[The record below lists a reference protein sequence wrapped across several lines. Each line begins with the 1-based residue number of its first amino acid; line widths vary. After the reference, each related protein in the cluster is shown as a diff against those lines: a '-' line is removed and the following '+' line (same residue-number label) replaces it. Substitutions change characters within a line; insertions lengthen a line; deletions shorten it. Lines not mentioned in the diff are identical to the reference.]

1 MKKNVVLLFCLTLL
15 TTLRAQ
21 DYVVTTTAD
30 GGAGS
35 LRYAL
40 QMCMT
45 AAGPHTIRF
54 NLPAS
59 DAGYDATSG
68 TWVIRPATNLPMV
81 MQSGVT
87 LDGASQTAFGGD
99 TNPLGPEV
107 VIDGGGTLDY
117 GLRVLNAANAV
128 VTNLTICNCTK
139 GIQIYNS
146 PNCRVSGCYIGVNA
160 TATSAAANDIGLE
173 FIAGSDNAVIG
184 GSTPADRNIISG
196 NQHIGI
202 RLLDVTGCTVSSCYI
217 GTDRTGTAAIPN
229 YDGMSMEG
237 AVTNCTIGGTTE
249 GERNLISGNTDYGLP
264 LFGVG
269 ATGNV
274 IIGNYIGT
282 DVTGTVAIGNTYG
295 VLFDDGSFGNRVGGD
310 TEAERNIISG
320 NVGYGVFFYN
330 NGTNSNTL
338 KNNYIGT
345 DHTGITAVPN
355 TAGIIIDGISY
366 QNTMDGNIISGN
378 VQVGIGINITGSD
391 GNVVV
396 RNRIG
401 VNAAGE
407 PLPNGM
413 DGIRISQGPESTVIG
428 GTPEEGNRIAHN
440 GGCGVYITN
449 DNCKRHLISCNS
461 FYENG
466 SLAIDLFEPGVNP
479 NDAGDGDDGA
489 NGKLNYPVITS
500 VTWTG
505 GRLHAEGTLDTQS
518 PASCEVQ
525 LYRAAVDPWG
535 HGEGRD
541 YLASVTPNAD
551 GSWSADLDGTAATDY
566 LTALAIDGER
576 NTSEFSRC
584 RGTAGPVGID
594 ESTVERLEVRPN
606 PAQEA
611 VHIRCPLP
619 YTEVRVYDLRGQ
631 LVLSQPTVTGVVN
644 VSGLASGVYLLQVW
658 NGERLVG
665 TGKVTKL

>member
-1 MKKNVVLLFCLTLL
+1 MRKTAVLLFMLTLL
-15 TTLRAQ
+15 TALRAQ

-45 AAGPHTIRF
+45 SAGPHTIRF
-54 NLPAS
+54 NLPTS

-68 TWVIRPATNLPMV
+68 TWVIRPATTLPMV
-81 MQSGVT
+81 MQASIT
-87 LDGASQTAFGGD
+87 IDGTSQTAFVGD
-99 TNPLGPEV
+99 ANPLGPEV

-117 GLRVLNAANAV
+117 GLRIMNAANAV
-128 VTNLTICNCTK
+128 VTGLTICNCTK
-139 GIQIYNS
+139 GVQIYNS
-146 PNCRVSGCYIGVNA
+146 PNCRVSGCYIGTDA
-160 TATSAAANDIGLE
+160 TATDAAANDIGLE
-173 FIAGSDNAVIG
+173 FIAGSDHAVIG
-184 GSTPADRNIISG
+184 GNTPADRNVISG

-202 RLLDVTGCTVSSCYI
+202 RLLDVTGCTVSGCYI
-217 GTDRTGTAAIPN
+217 GTDRTGTTAIPN

-237 AVTNCTIGGTTE
+237 AVTHCTIGGTTE

-269 ATGNV
+269 ATSNV

-282 DVTGTVAIGNTYG
+282 DVTGTAAIGNTYG

-310 TEAERNIISG
+310 TPAERNVISG
-320 NVGYGVFFYN
+320 NVGYGVFLYN
-330 NGTNSNTL
+330 NGTHSNIL
-338 KNNYIGT
+338 KKNYIGT
-345 DHTGITAVPN
+345 DHTGMVAVPN

-366 QNTMDGNIISGN
+366 QNTMDGNVISGN

-396 RNRIG
+396 RNKIG

-413 DGIRISQGPESTVIG
+413 DGIRISQGPERTVIG
-428 GTPEEGNRIAHN
+428 GTPEEGNLIAHN
-440 GGCGVYITN
+440 GGCGVYISN
-449 DNCKRHLISCNS
+449 DNCRYHFISCNS
-461 FYENG
+461 FHNNG
-466 SLAIDLFEPGVNP
+466 SLAIDLFEPGVNT
-479 NDAGDGDDGA
+479 NDAGDSDDGA
-489 NGKLNYPVITS
+489 NGRLNYPVLTS

-505 GRLHAEGTLDTQS
+505 ARLHAEGTLDVANPQT
-518 PASCEVQ
+518 CEVQ
-525 LYRAAVDPWG
+525 LYRAEPDPTG

-541 YLASVTPNAD
+541 YMVSVTPSAD

-566 LTALAIDGER
+566 LTALTIDGER

-584 RGTAGPVGID
+584 RGTAGPVSIN
-594 ESTVERLEVRPN
+594 EITVERLEVRPN
-606 PAQEA
+606 PTREA
-611 VHIRCPLP
+611 VHICTSLP
-619 YTEVRVYDLRGQ
+619 YTEVRVYDITGQ
-631 LVLSQPTVTGVVN
+631 LVLSQRGCTSIVNVTG
-644 VSGLASGVYLLQVW
+644 LAPGIYLLQVW
-658 NGERLVG
+658 DGKRLVG
-665 TGKVTKL
+665 VGKLVRE

>member
-1 MKKNVVLLFCLTLL
+1 MRKTAVLLFCLTLL
-15 TTLRAQ
+15 TALRAQ

-59 DAGYDATSG
+59 DAGYNATSG
-68 TWVIRPATNLPMV
+68 TWVIRPASNLPMV

-117 GLRVLNAANAV
+117 GLRILNAANAV

-146 PNCRVSGCYIGVNA
+146 PSCRVSGCYIGVDA
-160 TATSAAANDIGLE
+160 TAASAAANDIGLE

-184 GSTPADRNIISG
+184 GSTPTDRNIISG

-202 RLLDVTGCTVSSCYI
+202 RLLDVTGCTVSGCYI

-237 AVTNCTIGGTTE
+237 AVTNCTIGGTTD

-269 ATGNV
+269 ATGNI

-282 DVTGTVAIGNTYG
+282 DVTGTAAIGNTYG

-310 TEAERNIISG
+310 APAERNVISG

-330 NGTNSNTL
+330 NGTHNNIL

-345 DHTGITAVPN
+345 DHTGMAAVPN

-401 VNAAGE
+401 VNEAGE

-479 NDAGDGDDGA
+479 NDAGDSDDGA

-505 GRLHAEGTLDTQS
+505 GRLHAEGTLNTQS
-518 PASCEVQ
+518 PATCEVQ

-541 YLASVTPNAD
+541 YLASVTPSAD

-584 RGTAGPVGID
+584 RGTAGPAGID

-606 PAQEA
+606 PARET

-619 YTEVRVYDLRGQ
+619 YTEVRVYGMTGETVLVARGG
-631 LVLSQPTVTGVVN
+631 TDVVN
-644 VSGLASGVYLLQVW
+644 VSGLAPGIYLLQVW
-658 NGERLVG
+658 NRDSLVG
-665 TGKVTKL
+665 TGKVVKE

>member
-1 MKKNVVLLFCLTLL
+1 MRKTAVLLFCLILL
-15 TTLRAQ
+15 TALRAQ

-68 TWVIRPATNLPMV
+68 TWVLRPASNLPMV

-107 VIDGGGTLDY
+107 VLDGGGTLDY
-117 GLRVLNAANAV
+117 GLRILNSANAV
-128 VTNLTICNCTK
+128 VTGLTICNCTK

-146 PNCRVSGCYIGVNA
+146 PNCRVSGCYIGTDA
-160 TATSAAANDIGLE
+160 TANDAAANDIGLE

-184 GSTPADRNIISG
+184 GSTPAERNIISG

-202 RLLDVTGCTVSSCYI
+202 RLLDVTGCTVSGCYI
-217 GTDRTGTAAIPN
+217 GTDRAGTASIPN

-282 DVTGTVAIGNTYG
+282 DVTGTAAIGNTYG

-310 TEAERNIISG
+310 TPAERNIISG

-330 NGTNSNTL
+330 NGTHNNIL

-345 DHTGITAVPN
+345 DHTGMTAVPN

-413 DGIRISQGPESTVIG
+413 DGIRISQGPENTVIG

-449 DNCKRHLISCNS
+449 DDCKRHLISCNS

-466 SLAIDLFEPGVNP
+466 GLAIDLFEPGVNA
-479 NDAGDGDDGA
+479 NDAGDTDDGA

-500 VTWTG
+500 VTWSG
-505 GRLHAEGTLDTQS
+505 ARLHAEGTLVVAS
-518 PASCEVQ
+518 PQTCEVQ
-525 LYRAAVDPWG
+525 LYRAAVDPTG

-566 LTALAIDGER
+566 LTALTIDGER

-584 RGTAGPVGID
+584 RGTAGPVSIN
-594 ESTVERLEVRPN
+594 EITVERLEVRPN
-606 PAQEA
+606 PAREA
-611 VHIRCPLP
+611 VHICTSLP
-619 YTEVRVYDLRGQ
+619 YTEVRVYGMTGD
-631 LVLSQPTVTGVVN
+631 LVLSQHGSMDVLSI
-644 VSGLASGVYLLQVW
+644 SGFAPGIYLLQVW
-658 NGERLVG
+658 DGDSLVG
-665 TGKVTKL
+665 AGKVVKE

>member
-1 MKKNVVLLFCLTLL
+1 MRKTAVLLFCLTLL
-15 TTLRAQ
+15 TALRAQ

-107 VIDGGGTLDY
+107 VIDGGGTVDY

-146 PNCRVSGCYIGVNA
+146 SSCRISGCYIGVNA

-202 RLLDVTGCTVSSCYI
+202 RLLDVTGCTVSGCYI

-282 DVTGTVAIGNTYG
+282 DVTGTAAIGNTYG

-310 TEAERNIISG
+310 TPAERNVISG

-330 NGTNSNTL
+330 NGTHNNIL

-345 DHTGITAVPN
+345 DHTGMAAVPN

-401 VNAAGE
+401 VNAVGA

-413 DGIRISQGPESTVIG
+413 DGIRISQGPENTLIG
-428 GTPEEGNRIAHN
+428 GFPEEANIIAHN

-449 DNCKRHLISCNS
+449 DNCRRHRISCNS

-466 SLAIDLFEPGVNP
+466 GLAIDLFEPGVNA

-489 NGKLNYPVITS
+489 NGKLNYPVLTS
-500 VTWTG
+500 VSWTG
-505 GRLHAEGTLDTQS
+505 GRLHVEGTLDTEN
-518 PASCEVQ
+518 PATCEVQ

-541 YLASVTPNAD
+541 YLASVTPSAD

-584 RGTAGPVGID
+584 RGTAGPAGID
-594 ESTVERLEVRPN
+594 ESTVERLKVRPN
-606 PAQEA
+606 PAREA

-619 YTEVRVYDLRGQ
+619 YTEVRVYGMTGETVLVARGG
-631 LVLSQPTVTGVVN
+631 TDVVN
-644 VSGLASGVYLLQVW
+644 VSGLAPGIYLLQVW
-658 NGERLVG
+658 DGERLVG
-665 TGKVTKL
+665 TGKVVKE